1 MSAISLPEDDARDYV
16 QIPDGYDVLVWDG
29 FSPPPPGVDQVEF
42 FVAKYASE
50 AAPDALAAMPRLRV
64 VQVLSAG
71 YEAWLPALP
80 DGVLLC
86 NGRGVHGS
94 STAELAV
101 AGVSSVLRELPR
113 AWRAQAEQSWDP
125 HFTEGLPGARV
136 IVIGAGDIATRI
148 ATAVRA
154 FGAEPTL
161 VGRRARDGV
170 AGIDELDELLGTADV
185 VFVAV
190 PLTDDTRHLLDARRL
205 ALLPDGAVVANVARG
220 PIVDTDALVAEL
232 QRERL
237 RAYLDVTDPE
247 PLPAGHP
254 LWSAPGV
261 LITPHIGGGTA
272 GWQRRAYG
280 LVDAQLRRYA
290 AGEELANVVAGKG
303 RARGPLTRRYRQ
315 DGQPRR

>member
-1 MSAISLPEDDARDYV
+1 MGGVSVISLPEDDARNYV
-16 QIPDGYDVLVWDG
+16 TVPDGDEVVVWDG
-29 FSPPPPGVDQVEF
+29 FTAPPPGADRIEF
-42 FVAKYASE
+42 FVAKYASQ
-50 AAPDALAAMPRLRV
+50 AAPQALAAMPRVRV

-80 DGVLLC
+80 DGVVLC
-86 NGRGVHGS
+86 NGRGVHGG

-101 AGVSSVLRELPR
+101 AGVSSLLRELPR
-113 AWRAQAEQSWDP
+113 AWRAQGEQRWDP
-125 HFTEGLPGARV
+125 HFTEGLAGARV
-136 IVIGAGDIATRI
+136 VVIGAGDIATRI
-148 ATAVRA
+148 ATAVGA
-154 FGAEPTL
+154 FGAETTL
-161 VGRRARDGV
+161 IGRRARAGV
-170 AGIDELDELLGTADV
+170 AGIDELDQQLATADV

-190 PLTDDTRHLLDARRL
+190 PLSEDTRHLLDARRL

-220 PIVDTDALVAEL
+220 PVVDTDALVAEV

-237 RAYLDVTDPE
+237 RAFLDVTDPE

-261 LITPHIGGGTA
+261 LITPHVGGGTV

-290 AGEELANVVAGKG
+290 AGEDLVNVVAGPG
-303 RARGPLTRRYRQ
+303 APTG
-315 DGQPRR
+315 